1 MDSFHD
7 VCTPMMGAR
16 PRQGGVLSK
25 LLVIL
30 VVVSISGALAWATLA
45 NHRANGAWSF
55 HPLDGAWWSPTAK
68 DPAGGD
74 PFADVAQDA
83 KRLAGQ
89 AGEALWG
96 KGGLVERC
104 ETWWQKRDQPA
115 GAAAPTTST
124 PTPIQ
129 PPHQAPPPPPLPAPT
144 TVRGMLEQRF
154 TTSERR
160 FAEGIDLAKHARP
173 TLSDDAV
180 TLAGRMGTLTQA
192 RTCFSDVERDLG
204 EAIPAYEAIPGH
216 DPAKLA
222 SARQLLGFTR
232 QMQELTRLTP

>member
-1 MDSFHD
+1 MTF
-7 VCTPMMGAR
+7 AR
-16 PRQGGVLSK
+16 HGGVLGK

-30 VVVSISGALAWATLA
+30 VVVSISGALAWTTLA

-55 HPLDGAWWSPTAK
+55 HPLDAAWWSPTAK
-68 DPAGGD
+68 DPAAGD

-83 KRLAGQ
+83 KHLAGQ

-104 ETWWQKRDQPA
+104 ETWWQDRDKPA
-115 GAAAPTTST
+115 GAPAATTT
-124 PTPIQ
+124 PTSGTSPATKPSQ
-129 PPHQAPPPPPLPAPT
+129 PQPPAPT

-173 TLSDDAV
+173 TLSDNAAA
-180 TLAGRMGTLTQA
+180 LAGRMGTLTQA
-192 RTCFSDVERDLG
+192 RTCFSEVERDLG

>member
-1 MDSFHD
+1 M
-7 VCTPMMGAR
+7 TTAR
-16 PRQGGVLSK
+16 HGGVLSK
-25 LLVIL
+25 LLMIL

-45 NHRANGAWSF
+45 NHRASGTWSF
-55 HPLDGAWWSPTAK
+55 HPLDSAWWSPTPK
-68 DPAGGD
+68 DPASGD
-74 PFADVAQDA
+74 PFAEVANDA

-89 AGEALWG
+89 AGESLWG

-104 ETWWQKRDQPA
+104 EVWWRERDQA
-115 GAAAPTTST
+115 TTTSAAPATT
-124 PTPIQ
+124 PTGG
-129 PPHQAPPPPPLPAPT
+129 APATPVPAPAPT

-160 FAEGIDLAKHARP
+160 FADGIELAKRARP
-173 TLSDDAV
+173 TLSDDAAA
-180 TLAGRMGTLTQA
+180 LAGRMGTLTQA

-222 SARQLLGFTR
+222 SARQLLAFTK